1 MARRRVR
8 APGGELLLAGA
19 LALGTLLIA
28 FAAARKLGV
37 LGLLAPLALVLV
49 VSMMRRPVAMVALTV
64 GLVILCEGPTFGV
77 FNFTSGLYHDVYR
90 KLTAVDLLVALTVV
104 SVALDLMIKRRPVRL
119 PRPLGL
125 ALALLALAM
134 LAGVLTGHAAGL
146 GTRSLLLG
154 ESILAYLLL
163 LPVMVANLDID
174 RAQVQALLAGAA
186 ALAIFKALLGLI
198 EIVTHQGTPVEGTAT
213 LTYYEP
219 TANWLILITLLSL
232 LAAVLARAR
241 PPLWMLLGSPLL
253 VASLLLS
260 YRRSF
265 WIAAVLGLVL
275 VLMLGTS
282 SGGRRILVPASLLV
296 VVAIWVLGS
305 INLQGSQSPIVHR
318 FASLAPSKLEANLE
332 DRYRL
337 DERTNVLGA
346 LRQHPI
352 TGLGMLVPW
361 SADFTPLSVEHPEA
375 RQYVHFALLWF
386 WLKLGVL
393 GLFAYLSLLIATA
406 LLAWRVWKRSPEPLL
421 RAFGLGSL
429 CGIAGL
435 AAIETTATFSGVDPR
450 FTVLLAVQL
459 GLLALLAQTAE
470 GPAAAGAQT
479 AEGPTAPVWD
489 SAAGPSG
496 AASIGRGL
504 RDLP

>member
-1 MARRRVR
+1 MARRREG

-19 LALGTLLIA
+19 LALATLLIA

-49 VSMMRRPVAMVALTV
+49 VGVMRKPVVMVALTV
-64 GLVILCEGPTFGV
+64 GLVIVCEGSTFGL
-77 FNFTSGLYHDVYR
+77 FNFTSGLYNDVYR

-104 SVALDLMIKRRPVRL
+104 SVVLDLMIKRRPVRV

-134 LAGVLTGHAAGL
+134 LAGVVTGHATGL
-146 GTRSLLLG
+146 GTRTLVLG
-154 ESILAYLLL
+154 ENILAYLLL
-163 LPVMVANLDID
+163 LPIVVANLDID
-174 RAQVQALLAGAA
+174 RAQVKLLLGGAA
-186 ALAIFKALLGLI
+186 ALAILKAVLGLV
-198 EIVTHQGTPVEGTAT
+198 EIATHQGTPIEGTAT

-219 TANWLILITLLSL
+219 TANWLILITLLSI

-253 VASLLLS
+253 IASLLLA

-265 WIAAVLGLVL
+265 WVAAVLGLALVL
-275 VLMLGTS
+275 VLGAS
-282 SGGRRILVPASLLV
+282 SGGRRILVPVSLLMV
-296 VVAIWVLGS
+296 AAIWVLGS
-305 INLQGSQSPIVHR
+305 INLQSAQSPIVR
-318 FASLAPSKLEANLE
+318 RVASLAPSKLESNLE

-346 LRQHPI
+346 IRQHPI
-352 TGLGMLVPW
+352 TGLGMMVPW
-361 SADFTPLSVEHPEA
+361 SAGFTPLSVEHPEA
-375 RQYVHFALLWF
+375 REYVHFALLWF

-393 GLFAYLSLLIATA
+393 GLFAYLGLLIAAA
-406 LLAWRVWKRSPEPLL
+406 LMAWRVWKASPEPLL

-429 CGIAGL
+429 CGVAGL
-435 AAIETTATFSGVDPR
+435 VVIETTATFSGVDPR
-450 FTVLLAVQL
+450 FTVLLGVQL

-470 GPAAAGAQT
+470 GPTAPAQT
-479 AEGPTAPVWD
+479 AEGPAAPVWD

-496 AASIGRGL
+496 AASVDRGL